1 MLVQS
6 AGSASTGFAATPG
19 LGEITLDWEAPNAAL
34 LEDVLGYNMYRYQ
47 AITDSTFTAS
57 AKINNAL
64 ITDPQ
69 LVDFNVEEGIKYYY
83 QYKILRT
90 SFEETDFST
99 TVTTQALTSI
109 LGDSNG
115 DFSVN
120 VMDLVQVVDYI
131 LGNNPTPFILIAADV
146 NNDDAINVLDIVGTV
161 DIILNPTSGKTSARG
176 GNSINYYSSTIIGD
190 ATFYWEENDLYV
202 ESEHEITGIQLA
214 FDKDFKYNLSMDLPK
229 FEWLNYEQEGSKVTM
244 MYSFGDVRLPAGKTK
259 LLTKTSSE
267 EISFNIDK
275 AVVAAP
281 NGGKLN
287 VLYKDNVISDI
298 KSPVQSDTPNL
309 VLIGPNP
316 TNGILN
322 IYYYLPEQMDKVVV
336 SAYNLLG
343 SRVWSNDAYKNT
355 SGSASAVADLSS
367 LTPGVYIVVIDV
379 IRNGELKRREAKQII
394 LNK

>member
-1 MLVQS
+1 
-6 AGSASTGFAATPG
+6 
-19 LGEITLDWEAPNAAL
+19 
-34 LEDVLGYNMYRYQ
+34 
-47 AITDSTFTAS
+47 
-57 AKINNAL
+57 
-64 ITDPQ
+64 
-69 LVDFNVEEGIKYYY
+69 
-83 QYKILRT
+83 
-90 SFEETDFST
+90 
-99 TVTTQALTSI
+99 
-109 LGDSNG
+109 
-115 DFSVN
+115 
-120 VMDLVQVVDYI
+120 
-131 LGNNPTPFILIAADV
+131 
-146 NNDDAINVLDIVGTV
+146 
-161 DIILNPTSGKTSARG
+161 
-176 GNSINYYSSTIIGD
+176 
-190 ATFYWEENDLYV
+190 
-202 ESEHEITGIQLA
+202 
-214 FDKDFKYNLSMDLPK
+214 MDLPK